1 MRLKNFLSAK
11 TEYVKVEDKNRFYYM
26 LQQMQSNR
34 WRITA
39 IVLGLFFF
47 IILGINAGVFLGAT
61 IGEDWKEMLLI
72 LLGAFVGN
80 LNKVVDYWFNSEDRD
95 KMLIQKV
102 DEEDGVAVSNVAEF
116 DTEDKKKSS
125 SVTEETVVSEPVVT
139 EEVVSEPI
147 TEEVVSE
154 PVTEEV
160 VEEVVEESVFEKVE
174 VDEDGDGVNDG
185 YDTDGDIDEYF
196 EHRNCEHVWG
206 DTDGDGYEECQIC
219 GLLRNQTEE

>member
-1 MRLKNFLSAK
+1 MSKLSKMFGAQA
-11 TEYVKVEDKNRFYYM
+11 EYVKVDDKNRFYYM

-34 WRITA
+34 WTITA

-102 DEEDGVAVSNVAEF
+102 DEEDGVALSNLVEPSAPKAVAPIMPIAP
-116 DTEDKKKSS
+116 
-125 SVTEETVVSEPVVT
+125 VAPVAVEPVI
-139 EEVVSEPI
+139 ESI
-147 TEEVVSE
+147 
-154 PVTEEV
+154 
-160 VEEVVEESVFEKVE
+160 VES
-174 VDEDGDGVNDG
+174 
-185 YDTDGDIDEYF
+185 IDESEF
-196 EHRNCEHVWG
+196 PEIN
-206 DTDGDGYEECQIC
+206 
-219 GLLRNQTEE
+219 